1 MSRIRIV
8 PILAITCVT
17 LSLLFGGWE
26 LYRNFGLVRPLEDQ
40 LMAAGTV
47 QKVESIVN
55 GQERAIKVTMKQ
67 VPDLQAAYEGV
78 EKIVHDSLGTYVTID
93 LADNREG
100 ALEKTYRDLQPTL
113 YAGIAKGEF
122 PAMIENMGA
131 QAKQAGVESK
141 ISMNDEHIFV
151 ELKKDG
157 KYLYEVVPY
166 QTTQAFSLQ
175 EVTAQ

>member
-47 QKVESIVN
+47 QKVESVVS
-55 GQERAIKVTMKQ
+55 GQEREIKVTMKQ

-78 EKIVHDSLGTYVTID
+78 EKIVQESLGPYVTID
-93 LADNREG
+93 LADNRQEE
-100 ALEKTYRDLQPTL
+100 LENAYRDLQPTL

-122 PAMIENMGA
+122 PAMIAGMGA

-141 ISMNDEHIFV
+141 ISMNDEYIFV
-151 ELKKDG
+151 ELRKDG

-166 QTTQAFSLQ
+166 QTTQAFTMQ
-175 EVTAQ
+175 EVLAQ